1 MDGRAGKDS
10 ISAGGGVDRAFGGAD
25 NDKVFGGEGLIIIS
39 ATVEMNFAWRM
50 TTERC

>member
-1 MDGRAGKDS
+1 M
-10 ISAGGGVDRAFGGAD
+10 SADGGVDRAFGGAD

-39 ATVEMNFAWRM
+39 ATVEMNFALRM